1 MANKKP
7 LTKKRK
13 AKMEQKAKKEK
24 QKKLTVMIVS
34 IVLAVLIV
42 GGVVGL
48 IIALNYEAP
57 PVEYIAEMQIKDKG
71 TVTIK
76 LNSDTAPKAVAKF
89 IELANKGTY
98 NGKSFYDLENGQ
110 LFGGDKEAS
119 VSQIFAEVDNG
130 LNHKKGVISMAKS
143 SDNTVNP
150 ATFFITTEDKVS
162 LDMSCVAFGEI
173 TSGLDIIEGLTV
185 TDDSKPIIEKIT
197 IIEK

>member
-7 LTKKRK
+7 LTKRRK
-13 AKMEQKAKKEK
+13 AEMELKAKKEK
-24 QKKLTVMIVS
+24 QKKLTIMIAS

-42 GGVVGL
+42 GGIVGL

-57 PVEYIAEMQIKDKG
+57 PVVYEAQLQIKDKG

-76 LNSDTAPKAVAKF
+76 LNSDTASKAVAKF

-98 NGKSFYDLENGQ
+98 NGKSFYELKNGQ
-110 LFGGDKEAS
+110 LFGGDSEAK

-130 LNHKKGVISMAKS
+130 LNHKKGVISMKS
-143 SDNTVNP
+143 DGENSVNP

-162 LDMSCVAFGEI
+162 LDKSCVAFGEI
-173 TSGLDIIEGLTV
+173 ISGLDIIEGLKV
-185 TDDSKPIIEKIT
+185 TEDNKPIIEKIT

>member
-7 LTKKRK
+7 LTKRRK
-13 AKMEQKAKKEK
+13 AEMELKAKKEK
-24 QKKLTVMIVS
+24 QKKLTIMIAS

-42 GGVVGL
+42 GGIVGL
-48 IIALNYEAP
+48 IVALNYEAP
-57 PVEYIAEMQIKDKG
+57 PVVYEAQLQIKDKG

-98 NGKSFYDLENGQ
+98 NGKSFYELKNGQ
-110 LFGGDKEAS
+110 LFGGDNEAK

-130 LNHKKGVISMAKS
+130 LNHKKGIISMQ
-143 SDNTVNP
+143 SDGENSVNP

-162 LDMSCVAFGEI
+162 LDKSCVAFGEI
-173 TSGLDIIEGLTV
+173 INGFDIIEGLKV
-185 TDDSKPIIEKIT
+185 TEDNKPIIEKIT